1 MDCDQATTT
10 ASTSWHESK
19 RSPCSFRTPEEIR
32 LPRLCPIQS
41 FTIDHFAVPLG
52 IEAHICGP
60 NGWNFLFFIFTV
72 CQSVE
77 DITAYFRP
85 FRPLQGPGPDSGLL
99 P

>member
-41 FTIDHFAVPLG
+41 FTQTARQPLVLLRPASPATDG
-52 IEAHICGP
+52 DLKLQAAKCLAQP
-60 NGWNFLFFIFTV
+60 LTNF
-72 CQSVE
+72 
-77 DITAYFRP
+77 DDG
-85 FRPLQGPGPDSGLL
+85 RPLDVVYLAL
-99 P
+99 INRLCAF